1 MNCLKIG
8 RKSSGVM
15 VTGGED
21 KRVNLYA
28 IGKPTAILSL
38 TGHQSAV
45 ECVTFGQ
52 PKVGDS
58 AFRARV
64 DDDSPALRYTR
75 VVREWDLFAR
85 VPTSGYWLPSGNAGR
100 FEVDYAHG
108 GALVWTRRDASELA
122 HAAPGEEEPAG
133 FNSGV
138 GLLNP
143 LGVARDHAGYASFFP
158 DELREHWPSRDA
170 DARGR

>member
-1 MNCLKIG
+1 
-8 RKSSGVM
+8 
-15 VTGGED
+15 
-21 KRVNLYA
+21 
-28 IGKPTAILSL
+28 
-38 TGHQSAV
+38 
-45 ECVTFGQ
+45 
-52 PKVGDS
+52 
-58 AFRARV
+58 
-64 DDDSPALRYTR
+64 LRYTR

-100 FEVDYAHG
+100 FEVDYAHA